1 MTGRRGKQ
9 RQLGLPDLTGR
20 TAQTSARP
28 LPARQPSPCRA
39 GEWYAVSEDGGSALR
54 IRSGLHIG
62 ETERGTLVF
71 DDALEVRRWVVLRIA
86 PDGACAVEAVG
97 ERHRLV
103 DEAGDP
109 HSRYALSPG
118 ATLVFPGNT
127 LRISEHIARP
137 AQPGPRLT
145 VEAGGAPVGAGAAP
159 AAEPAEDCEVAAVS
173 ADAGGAGPQTA
184 AGELQPPETE
194 AEPASARAGALGR
207 WKVGAGIAACGLL
220 VGGLLLWPGPGDP
233 SDSPS
238 STIVGES
245 PVMPVG
251 SDETSVGADETSVG
265 ADETSV
271 GAGQTP
277 VRAGETPVRAGE
289 TPVVPVQIPPLAR
302 RTVAAPLTAI
312 DLDDLPPRRLLPA
325 PAAATDAEPLFA
337 AELARARELLEAG
350 YITYPP
356 NDNAVAVLSRIMA
369 READHPEALA
379 LLGECTSRLIDAAID
394 ARQQGMQYQ
403 ARNLLEEVRGF
414 NPDNERANRLWQEW
428 MR

>member
-1 MTGRRGKQ
+1 MAGRRGKQ

-20 TAQTSARP
+20 TAPTSARP
-28 LPARQPSPCRA
+28 LPARQPSPGRA
-39 GEWYAVSEDGGSALR
+39 AEWYAVTEDGGSALR

-62 ETERGTLVF
+62 ETERGALVF
-71 DDALEVRRWVVLRIA
+71 DDALEARRWVVLRIT
-86 PDGACAVEAVG
+86 PDGACAVEAAG

-145 VEAGGAPVGAGAAP
+145 VEAGGAPGGAGGESVAAGAAP
-159 AAEPAEDCEVAAVS
+159 AAEPVEDSEITAVGDGASVA
-173 ADAGGAGPQTA
+173 GAQTA
-184 AGELQPPETE
+184 PAELQPPETE
-194 AEPASARAGALGR
+194 ADPASAPGGPLGR
-207 WKVGAGIAACGLL
+207 WKVGAGIAACVLL
-220 VGGLLLWPGPGDP
+220 AGGLLIWPGLRGP
-233 SDSPS
+233 SDSTI
-238 STIVGES
+238 STTVGES
-245 PVMPVG
+245 PV
-251 SDETSVGADETSVG
+251 
-265 ADETSV
+265 
-271 GAGQTP
+271 
-277 VRAGETPVRAGE
+277 

-312 DLDDLPPRRLLPA
+312 DLDDLPPRRLLPV
-325 PAAATDAEPLFA
+325 PAAATDAEPVFA

-356 NDNAVAVLSRIMA
+356 DDNAVAVLSRIMA
-369 READHPEALA
+369 REPGHPEALA
-379 LLGECTSRLIDAAID
+379 LLGECTTRLIDAAID
-394 ARQQGMQYQ
+394 ARRQGMQYQ